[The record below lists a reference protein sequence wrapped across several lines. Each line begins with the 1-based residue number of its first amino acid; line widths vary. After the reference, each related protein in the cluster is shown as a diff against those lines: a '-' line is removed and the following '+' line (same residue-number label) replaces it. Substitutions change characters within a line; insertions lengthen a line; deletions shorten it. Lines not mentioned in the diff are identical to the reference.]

1 MSENNKKIE
10 NLFNY
15 IQKFKRENIIKYD
28 CLLLTKKEKHNM
40 ILNGYAFFPENSE
53 CFKKVLFKDLNSEN
67 YEEKIENGNLVITGF
82 DYKKIILLILYF
94 LNGKRY
100 KIA

>member
-1 MSENNKKIE
+1 MSENYKKIE
-10 NLFNY
+10 SLFAS
-15 IQKFKRENIIKYD
+15 IQKFQKENIIKHE
-28 CLLLTKKEKHNM
+28 CLFLTSKKNHNT
-40 ILNGYAFFPENSE
+40 NFDGYAFFPENSD
-53 CFKKVLFKDLNSEN
+53 CFKKVLFKDPSSEN

-82 DYKKIILLILYF
+82 DYKKIILSILYF